1 MTYHYQID
9 PGQRL
14 VSVVVTGEL
23 NMAMIRGGIERLR
36 QEPEFDPSLL
46 QLLDLRGVTTVSL
59 SPPDL
64 RNLVRTSPFGA
75 GARRAAVTEDDCLFG
90 IVRIYRAFDDVP
102 GRKFSVFREI
112 EDARNWLSLET
123 NATAFSTTAP

>member
-1 MTYHYQID
+1 MTYRYQID

-23 NMAMIRGGIERLR
+23 NMTMIRGGIVRLR
-36 QEPEFDPSLL
+36 QEPEFEPSLL
-46 QLLDLRGVTTVSL
+46 SLLDLRGVTTVFL

-64 RNLVRTSPFGA
+64 RNLIRASPFGA

-90 IVRIYRAFDDVP
+90 IVCIYRTFDDVP

-123 NATAFSTTAP
+123 NATA